1 MSKQQINRTA
11 ETFLLERLDAIVD
24 SSATT
29 RQKIRDFQALLDM
42 PPNKEWVFM
51 HPYTNSL
58 YMPIG
63 YIESLLKLLFGRYTI
78 TITHQVAVFNSIQ
91 VGVRVSYQCPITG
104 AMLHQDGVGAKDLQT
119 KSQTGVLKIDFSNV
133 IPHAVVMALPIA
145 KSTAIKD
152 ACDHIGKIFGSDI
165 AREKTLTSNES
176 ARFANGWNAFLA
188 NDPRLPILYKEVT
201 QLIEACNTV
210 DELGLLYNGDIKALC
225 EGAEQSIHI
234 FTQVVKSRIDK
245 INNKIIQPTLMQ
257 PRNNDLADL
266 TEAQIQHLQ
275 IQNSLAND

>member
-1 MSKQQINRTA
+1 MSKQIINRTA

-24 SSATT
+24 SSAST

-42 PPNKEWVFM
+42 PPHKDWVFA
-51 HPYTNSL
+51 HPTAKSA

-63 YIESLLKLLFGRYTI
+63 YVESLLKLFFGRYTI
-78 TITHQVAVFNSIQ
+78 TVTHQEPVFNSIQ

-133 IPHAVVMALPIA
+133 SPPAVVMALPIA

-165 AREKTLTSNES
+165 GREKTLTSNEG
-176 ARFANGWNAFLA
+176 ARFTNGWNAFLA
-188 NDPRLPILYKEVT
+188 NDPRLPMLYKKAT
-201 QLIEACNTV
+201 QLIEACNTE
-210 DELGLLYNGDIKALC
+210 DELRSLFKGDIKALC
-225 EGAEQSIHI
+225 EDAGQSINI
-234 FTQVVKSRIDK
+234 FSEVAKSRIDTL
-245 INNKIIQPTLMQ
+245 NKAITLPTLMQ
-257 PRNNDLADL
+257 PTNDDLANL

-275 IQNSLAND
+275 IQNSLTND